1 MRTMPW
7 KPAGGRALLAA
18 CLALLFPAVSFAQ
31 VPKPTAK
38 VTRFDIERISLRD
51 VTFLFDVAVKNP
63 YPLALSL
70 EALQLTFFVEGAQ
83 VAQVK
88 TEKGFSVKA
97 MGTKTNRLFA
107 TLGYEEVMAAVKG
120 YAQKDYLATLVKTQI
135 AIPLPKMPG
144 LPPRITFS
152 YDLKS
157 RIPAIKPRVAIT
169 HFKIE
174 QPSGEAVGAALKKAG
189 KSLANQG
196 AAVQAFKDVLAG
208 RTPAGPIAPKDLD
221 LPLTVS
227 FDIEL
232 ANETRAPLSFAGLDY
247 RFSIND
253 QELLTGATKDISRKG
268 NLSVLQ
274 VTSRFSSLALSGGL
288 LQALRARRGRFTL
301 SGSTA
306 LKLPDE
312 IRKEPLRLE
321 FTEAGAFSLP

>member
-1 MRTMPW
+1 MQALRRTT
-7 KPAGGRALLAA
+7 PASRSLLAA
-18 CLALLFPAVSFAQ
+18 CLALLLPAASFAQ
-31 VPKPTAK
+31 VPKPTAR

-51 VTFLFDVAVKNP
+51 VTFLFDVEVKNP

-70 EALQLTFFVEGAQ
+70 EALQLTFLVEGAR
-83 VAQVK
+83 VAQVQ
-88 TEKGFSVKA
+88 TEKGFSVRA
-97 MGTKTNRLFA
+97 MGTKTNRLLA
-107 TLGYEEVMAAVKG
+107 TLRYEEVMAAVKD
-120 YAQKDYLATLVKTQI
+120 YAEKDYLATLVKTQI

-152 YDLKS
+152 YDLKG

-189 KSLANQG
+189 KSLSSQG

-208 RTPAGPIAPKDLD
+208 RSPSGPIQPKELD

-232 ANETRAPLSFAGLDY
+232 ENQTRAPLSFAGLDY
-247 RFSIND
+247 RFSVND
-253 QELLTGATKDISRKG
+253 KELLAGATQEISRKG

-288 LQALRARRGRFTL
+288 LEALRARRGRFGL

-312 IRKEPLRLE
+312 IRKEPLKLQ
-321 FTEAGAFSLP
+321 FTETGSFSLP

>member
-1 MRTMPW
+1 
-7 KPAGGRALLAA
+7 
-18 CLALLFPAVSFAQ
+18 
-31 VPKPTAK
+31 VPKPTAT
-38 VTRFDIERISLRD
+38 VTRFDLERISLRE
-51 VTFLFDVAVKNP
+51 VTFLFDVTVKNP
-63 YPLALSL
+63 YPVALSL
-70 EALQLTFFVEGAQ
+70 EALKLTFLVEGAQ
-83 VAQVK
+83 VAQVQ

-97 MGTKTNRLFA
+97 RGTKTSRLLA
-107 TLGYEEVMAAVKG
+107 TLRYQEVMAAVQG
-120 YAQKDYLATLVKTQI
+120 YAQKDYLNTLVKTQI

-144 LPPRITFS
+144 LPPRISFS

-174 QPSGEAVGAALKKAG
+174 QPSAEAVGQALKKAG
-189 KSLANQG
+189 RSASSQG

-208 RTPAGPIAPKDLD
+208 KSPKGAIQPRDLD

-247 RFSIND
+247 RFSING
-253 QELLTGATKDISRKG
+253 QELLSGATQSIARKG
-268 NLSVLQ
+268 NSSVLH
-274 VTSRFSSLALSGGL
+274 VASRFSSLALTGGMM
-288 LQALRARRGRFTL
+288 QALQARRGRFTL

-312 IRKEPLRLE
+312 IRKEPLKLE
-321 FTEAGAFSLP
+321 FTEEGNFSLP